1 VPKRLDS
8 AYIVVDAERCKGCR
22 FCLGVCPKNII
33 GMASDI
39 NQGGY
44 LPVMVIEGK
53 NRECTGCEAC
63 AIMCPDTAISIFTRN
78 TILANPVS

>member
-8 AYIVVDAERCKGCR
+8 AYIVVDTERCKGCR
-22 FCLGVCPKNII
+22 FCLAVCPKKII

-44 LPVMVIEGK
+44 LPVVVIEEK

-78 TILANPVS
+78 TIPANPVS